1 MYNFMS
7 AFVICGLVLV
17 IGEVVAKKTRAWV
30 PSVFVSAA
38 TILIFYWTFVPTTLL
53 TDAKLMPFAGTLAI
67 FLLLVHL
74 GTIIH
79 IKVFLQQWRT
89 VTLCLAGLVGMCVL
103 AYYVCPL
110 LMDRELVI
118 AGLPPL
124 SGGIIATTM
133 MQEAALKHGLEVASV
148 FAVTIFCVQGFA
160 GYPLTSLCLRKEGE
174 KLLKE
179 YRAASASADPADM
192 AAIKE
197 VMKLPEDKKGILS
210 TPEWLN
216 SPFFSLTKVGFVAF
230 LATQVAPFTGISAAV
245 WALVLGVGACALGF
259 LESNVLVKANSMQI
273 LMFALMMF
281 VFDGLKVCTPEM
293 LVNLIV
299 PSLVLIGAGLAGMA
313 VFAIGACFVLKVSP
327 WLGFANALTALY
339 GFPFNQILT
348 EQICDQL
355 AKTPEERDY
364 LMSRMFPS
372 MIVGGFVT
380 VTVAS
385 VVIAGFFVD
394 MF

>member
-1 MYNFMS
+1 MREELKRQVETCIDRCSGELTELADTIWNNPEYNFKEYKACRS
-7 AFVICGLVLV
+7 ITGLLENH
-17 IGEVVAKKTRAWV
+17 GFEVER
-30 PSVFVSAA
+30 
-38 TILIFYWTFVPTTLL
+38 
-53 TDAKLMPFAGTLAI
+53 GT
-67 FLLLVHL
+67 
-74 GTIIH
+74 
-79 IKVFLQQWRT
+79 
-89 VTLCLAGLVGMCVL
+89 
-103 AYYVCPL
+103 
-110 LMDRELVI
+110 
-118 AGLPPL
+118 
-124 SGGIIATTM
+124 GGIETAFHAFCDSGKPGPHIAFLAEYDAVPGM
-133 MQEAALKHGLEVASV
+133 GHACGHNLMAAMS
-148 FAVTIFCVQGFA
+148 
-160 GYPLTSLCLRKEGE
+160 
-174 KLLKE
+174 
-179 YRAASASADPADM
+179 

-197 VMKLPEDKKGILS
+197 VMKLPEDKKGVLS

-230 LATQVAPFTGISAAV
+230 LATQIAPFTGISAAV

-293 LVNLIV
+293 LVNLIL
-299 PSLVLIGAGLAGMA
+299 PCLVLIGVGLAGMA

-385 VVIAGFFVD
+385 VIIAGFFVD